1 MNGTDHAILLP
12 LIHRTRNRLWGRRLL
27 QTLWYGFCLG
37 VCLLFLLALVHIL
50 VTAIPVYVWLPCLTL
65 PGLLMAFWA
74 ALRQRPTCAD
84 AAMEL
89 DRNGKHDELLVSAWE
104 MLAMAPG
111 KRPAGAGPV
120 LLRADEVCAQIDLPG
135 VLTPSSPWQ
144 GRFSSLPWILMIIA
158 FFLLQLSTHGF
169 HRQLPDQA
177 STGYAQ
183 VDGRGMR
190 HIAGGYPTPDS
201 SNRDASISEKRQGD
215 PASTYE
221 TAANNTSVQVPMEKV
236 GGSAD
241 AAAKNKPGSELQS
254 GSSAQGAVQDG
265 EDSGIALPPK
275 PAISST
281 TDQAVTRFEDISRIA
296 SADASRAI
304 STTGNAGFREHH
316 NSPGDAHQAEPMN
329 IAARPRGVNHNN
341 LFSLSQRLQIQTYFD
356 SLEETP

>member
-1 MNGTDHAILLP
+1 MNDTDHAILIS
-12 LIHRTRNRLWGRRLL
+12 LIHRTRNRLWVRRLL

-74 ALRQRPTCAD
+74 ALRQRPTRAD

-89 DRNGKHDELLVSAWE
+89 DRNGQHDELLVSAWE

-111 KRPAGAGPV
+111 ERPAGAGPV
-120 LLRADEVCAQIDLPG
+120 LLRADEVCARIDLPG
-135 VLTPSSPWQ
+135 VLTTSSPWQ
-144 GRFSSLPWILMIIA
+144 GRFSSLPWILMIVA

-201 SNRDASISEKRQGD
+201 SDREASISEKRQRD

-221 TAANNTSVQVPMEKV
+221 TAPNNTSVQVPMEKV

-241 AAAKNKPGSELQS
+241 ATAKIQSGSELQS
-254 GSSAQGAVQDG
+254 GSSAQGAMQDG
-265 EDSGIALPPK
+265 EDSDIALSPE

-281 TDQAVTRFEDISRIA
+281 TDQAVTRFEDISRVG
-296 SADASRAI
+296 SADPSRAI
-304 STTGNAGFREHH
+304 SATGNASFREQPT
-316 NSPGDAHQAEPMN
+316 SPVDAQQARPIT

-341 LFSLSQRLQIQTYFD
+341 LFSLSQRLQIQAYFD